1 MQVTAFFPL
10 VGELSCIPYSLRG
23 GAGSLQWLSVLDGER
38 WASVYLRE
46 AGLLVSAEWQII
58 AQWRI

>member
-1 MQVTAFFPL
+1 
-10 VGELSCIPYSLRG
+10 LRG